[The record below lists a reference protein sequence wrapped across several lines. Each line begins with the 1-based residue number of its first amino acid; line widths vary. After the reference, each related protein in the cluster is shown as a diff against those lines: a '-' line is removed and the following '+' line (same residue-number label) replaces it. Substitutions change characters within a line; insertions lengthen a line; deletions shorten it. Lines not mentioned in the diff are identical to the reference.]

1 MTKNKSPAT
10 GNDLSGI
17 ISADVPGQSMLSE
30 LQREIHEEEIAA
42 AAEMTKPEV
51 TSAELLIEDKIEEE
65 VKE

>member
-1 MTKNKSPAT
+1 
-10 GNDLSGI
+10 
-17 ISADVPGQSMLSE
+17 MLSE
-30 LQREIHEEEIAA
+30 LQREIHEEETAA